1 MNLSTTPLAPSF
13 TFTASPSL
21 LSNDFLPFSVYEPSA
36 DDFMEWNFDGSSD
49 AEAESSSDFERDRD
63 QLPYSPYD
71 PADEG
76 EDEYPE
82 DDEDGYTDAEADS
95 QTLRDAGMGMDE
107 DYGLTGGYG
116 TSSYAD
122 WN

>member
-1 MNLSTTPLAPSF
+1 MNAIQLTPPFTLTPSI
-13 TFTASPSL
+13 S
-21 LSNDFLPFSVYEPSA
+21 SNDFLPFSVYEPSA
-36 DDFMEWNFDGSSD
+36 DDLAEWNLAMEARD
-49 AEAESSSDFERDRD
+49 AEVESSSDFERDRD

-107 DYGLTGGYG
+107 DYGYYG
-116 TSSYAD
+116 TASYDA